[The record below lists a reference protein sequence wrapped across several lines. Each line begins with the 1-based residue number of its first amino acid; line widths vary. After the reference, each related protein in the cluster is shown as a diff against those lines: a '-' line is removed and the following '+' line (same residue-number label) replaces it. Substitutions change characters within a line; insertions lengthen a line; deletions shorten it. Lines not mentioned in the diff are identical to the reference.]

1 MPSLM
6 ETPNS
11 GNEMLEKQSALLR
24 QAVCTTPGLLE
35 NAAAKITSAF
45 VRERLADY
53 ESIQEAYNVE
63 RVVAGD
69 IHSILAK
76 DCCADLIAPVI
87 EMYEVEKQRLEALL
101 D

>member
-1 MPSLM
+1 M

-53 ESIQEAYNVE
+53 ESIQEAYNVGG
-63 RVVAGD
+63 VAGD

-76 DCCADLIAPVI
+76 DFCADLIVPVI
-87 EMYEVEKQRLEALL
+87 EMYEVEKQWLEALL